1 MAGNEYSTK
10 AAAVEAID
18 GGEEVVVPAGKLLLP
33 REVVDKILAIKRRP
47 FSFGDDDIGSDDDEL
62 RELAV
67 QHEALQDKFAA
78 CQAMIREHR
87 HEGKGY
93 AIVDDE
99 LQVRMAVTRAL
110 HPFFERYHWVGEED
124 DDDDDEVADVGG
136 GEEKLI

>member
-87 HEGKGY
+87 HENKGY

-110 HPFFERYHWVGEED
+110 HPFVERYHWVGEED
-124 DDDDDEVADVGG
+124 EEEEQVADVVG